1 MDLVFEKIENGIV
14 WHIQQPEASQCG
26 QSSESGLA
34 LNFFSESLPQHC
46 DSMFSEEP
54 HMYPLS
60 VGTWM
65 PWHRSLRPPSL

>member
-1 MDLVFEKIENGIV
+1 MTYPAAHGM
-14 WHIQQPEASQCG
+14 PEASQCG

-34 LNFFSESLPQHC
+34 LNFFIESLPQHC

-60 VGTWM
+60 VGT
-65 PWHRSLRPPSL
+65 